1 MDEWGEWECPVC
13 MDGKK
18 YSDPDAIRGTT
29 CDNGHTILL
38 GPVHDGYRWAEE
50 MKGDLE

>member
-1 MDEWGEWECPVC
+1 